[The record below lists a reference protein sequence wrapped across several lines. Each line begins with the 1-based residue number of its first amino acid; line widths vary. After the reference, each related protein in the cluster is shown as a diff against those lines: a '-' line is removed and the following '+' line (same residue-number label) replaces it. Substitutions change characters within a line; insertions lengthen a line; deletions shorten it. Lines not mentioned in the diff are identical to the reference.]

1 MPDAPHRLNREQAR
15 SHKVCAM
22 PVGAGLARD
31 GRAAVCLTDRI
42 A

>member
-15 SHKVCAM
+15 SHKIGAM
-22 PVGAGLARD
+22 PVGAGLAHD